1 MNDVC
6 HPFTNLLIIAYR
18 FPVLVVGLLLF
29 NFVQYMSLTGRKK
42 NSSSMKAFFILHSYF
57 MELLRS
63 NQKVRKHVF
72 TRHCDFCLLI

>member
-29 NFVQYMSLTGRKK
+29 NFVQYMSMTVRK
-42 NSSSMKAFFILHSYF
+42 NSSSLEAYSTLHSYF
-57 MELLRS
+57 MELLSS
-63 NQKVRKHVF
+63 NQKTCVYQA
-72 TRHCDFCLLI
+72 L

>member
-29 NFVQYMSLTGRKK
+29 NFVQYVTDRTEK
-42 NSSSMKAFFILHSYF
+42 NSSSMEAFFILHSYF

-63 NQKVRKHVF
+63 N
-72 TRHCDFCLLI
+72 